1 MVITAAIPHAAAA
14 ALTTAAAAAAT
25 TAAAA
30 LAAAAVPFS
39 RTSSPL
45 TALSIANVLSV
56 APGAL
61 ALRPCPLCAKACGE
75 TSMICTH
82 SHSSEVG

>member
-1 MVITAAIPHAAAA
+1 MAITAAIPHAAAA

-45 TALSIANVLSV
+45 TVLSIANVLSV

-61 ALRPCPLCAKACGE
+61 AASALAPYVKRHAAKPP
-75 TSMICTH
+75 
-82 SHSSEVG
+82 

>member
-14 ALTTAAAAAAT
+14 AVTTAAAAAAT

-30 LAAAAVPFS
+30 LAAAAVPFP

-45 TALSIANVLSV
+45 TVLSVANVLSV
-56 APGAL
+56 APGTLAASAL
-61 ALRPCPLCAKACGE
+61 APP
-75 TSMICTH
+75 ICKGMRRNLHDLHTL
-82 SHSSEVG
+82 SLK

>member
-30 LAAAAVPFS
+30 AVPFS

-45 TALSIANVLSV
+45 TVLSIANVLSV

-61 ALRPCPLCAKACGE
+61 AASALGHYVQRHAAKPP
-75 TSMICTH
+75 
-82 SHSSEVG
+82 

>member
-1 MVITAAIPHAAAA
+1 MAITAAIPHAAAA

-30 LAAAAVPFS
+30 AVPFS

-45 TALSIANVLSV
+45 TVLSIANVLSV

-61 ALRPCPLCAKACGE
+61 AASALAPYLQRHAAKPP
-75 TSMICTH
+75 
-82 SHSSEVG
+82 

>member
-25 TAAAA
+25 TAAAT

-39 RTSSPL
+39 RTV
-45 TALSIANVLSV
+45 LSIANVLSV

-61 ALRPCPLCAKACGE
+61 AARPCPLMCKG
-75 TSMICTH
+75 IH
-82 SHSSEVG
+82 QKPP